1 MLDSSP
7 VSASGIDRT
16 TSIPNADVVTAELDQ
31 QERIPLLRNRLT
43 QFKLGLRYVEELRR
57 EAAKLNLQA
66 RSWVAAQII
75 QDVPS
80 DIVLCEFA
88 CRKIQCSSAE
98 WATCARRLEL
108 EAGLSGKTRTE

>member
-1 MLDSSP
+1 MLRSSP
-7 VSASGIDRT
+7 VSASVLRT
-16 TSIPNADVVTAELDQ
+16 TSIPDADVVTTEPDQ

-43 QFKLGLRYVEELRR
+43 RFKTGVRYVEELRR
-57 EAAKLNLQA
+57 EAAKLNLKA

-108 EAGLSGKTRTE
+108 VARLSAKTRIE

>member
-1 MLDSSP
+1 MLRSSP
-7 VSASGIDRT
+7 VSASVILPT
-16 TSIPNADVVTAELDQ
+16 ASIPDADVVTTGPDQ

-43 QFKLGLRYVEELRR
+43 RFKTGLRYVEELRR

>member
-16 TSIPNADVVTAELDQ
+16 TSIPNPDVVTAELDQ

-43 QFKLGLRYVEELRR
+43 RFKTGLRYVEELRR

>member
-16 TSIPNADVVTAELDQ
+16 TSIPNPDVVTAELDQ

-43 QFKLGLRYVEELRR
+43 RFKTGLRYVEELRR

-80 DIVLCEFA
+80 DIALCEFA

-98 WATCARRLEL
+98 WATCARRLGL
-108 EAGLSGKTRTE
+108 EARLSAKTRIE